1 MLDASQAP
9 DISAAIPSYLESMQD
24 MNEMV
29 QTSETEKKRP
39 LMFELT
45 LWLLYIICFILK
57 ATWRVRIVG
66 MDRRRMAV
74 SSSPTGSFLIAS
86 YHENAIAGILTHA
99 GQKICTMVS
108 HSKDGEI
115 VTFICQKLGIKSVRG
130 SSSRGGKAVR
140 DEMVEVVKSGYSGAI
155 TVDGPRGPRRVLKN
169 GIVDIARKTGAPVM
183 PLVSVGDS
191 YWVLS
196 KTWDQTRV
204 PKPFARVLVYYGTP
218 ITVSRDTNEEQFK
231 EYLAKISDAMTRDD
245 DLVRLRFDEFWSSAT
260 P

>member
-1 MLDASQAP
+1 MT
-9 DISAAIPSYLESMQD
+9 
-24 MNEMV
+24 EMV
-29 QTSETEKKRP
+29 KTSDRVAKRP

-45 LWLLYIICFILK
+45 LWLIYIVCFILK
-57 ATWRVRIVG
+57 STWRVRFVG

-74 SSSPTGSFLIAS
+74 SASPTGSFLIAS
-86 YHENAIAGILTHA
+86 YHENAVAGILTHA

-108 HSKDGEI
+108 QSKDGEI
-115 VTFICQKLGIKSVRG
+115 VAFICSKIGLMSVRG

-140 DEMVEVVKSGYSGAI
+140 DDMVDLVKTGVIGAI

-183 PLVSVGDS
+183 PLVTVGDS

-196 KTWDQTRV
+196 KTWDQTRI
-204 PKPFARVLVYYGTP
+204 PKPFARVIAYYGTP
-218 ITVSRDTNEEQFK
+218 ITVPRDANEEQFK
-231 EYLAKISDAMTRDD
+231 DYLTKISDAMSRDD
-245 DLVRLRFDEFWSSAT
+245 DLARLRFDEFWATAT